1 MKWGLVTL
9 DGPSKSP
16 QRGDLI
22 QAKAL
27 KPPLGVG
34 GPSFLLCP
42 KQKLKKSGRPES
54 ESPEDNSA
62 PRLEMK
68 NNIAKF
74 ALSGYKYIK

>member
-1 MKWGLVTL
+1 MYLIDFNNFIEIKNTPTVGKMKWGLVTL

-27 KPPLGVG
+27 KPPLGVW

-42 KQKLKKSGRPES
+42 KQTIKKVLETGVRKSGR
-54 ESPEDNSA
+54 
-62 PRLEMK
+62 
-68 NNIAKF
+68 
-74 ALSGYKYIK
+74 